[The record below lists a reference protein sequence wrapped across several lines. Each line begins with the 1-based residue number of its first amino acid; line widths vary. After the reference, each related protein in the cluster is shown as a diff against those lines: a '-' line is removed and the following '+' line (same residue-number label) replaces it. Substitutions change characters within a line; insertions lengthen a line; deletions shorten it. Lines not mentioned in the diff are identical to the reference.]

1 MDDRSPNSIRKAPL
15 RWLLK
20 AVPLGLLSGLPFALL
35 QTPMTP
41 RRTLVSCL
49 VGLIFTLV
57 MWSGLE
63 LGSAWVRR
71 AGPSLVSVQL
81 RWLLLFTA
89 LFGACGLLVRPV
101 LGVNLFHNAGAAL
114 LSYLLGFS
122 ISSSIVTYH
131 TARSLAEAERALE
144 RARGEANILILKAQ
158 LSPHTLFNALNAI
171 AALIPG
177 DPAGAEAAVETLSA
191 FLRRM
196 LEALGRDR
204 WTLREEFDLIGLL
217 LDLERARFGDR
228 LAVRLDLPEAEADRE
243 IPPLL
248 LLPLVEN
255 SLKHGFRPKVG
266 PCVLSV
272 SADATGVRVE
282 DDGVGRAPGAP
293 AGVGLAAVGSRL
305 AAVGG
310 VLEWPE
316 ARAGCVAWV
325 RLCP

>member
-1 MDDRSPNSIRKAPL
+1 MRDRRPNPIREAPF

-35 QTPMTP
+35 HGPLTL
-41 RRTLVSCL
+41 RRVGMSSL

-63 LGSAWVRR
+63 LGSGWVRR
-71 AGPSLVSVQL
+71 GGPGLASAQL
-81 RWLLLFTA
+81 RWLVLFTA
-89 LFGACGLLVRPV
+89 LFAACGLLARVAV
-101 LGVNLFHNAGAAL
+101 GVNLLRNPGAAF
-114 LSYLLGFS
+114 LSYLVGFS
-122 ISSSIVTYH
+122 ISSSMVTYH

-144 RARGEANILILKAQ
+144 RARGEAAILILKAQ

-171 AALIPG
+171 AALIPA
-177 DPAGAEAAVETLSA
+177 DPRKAEAAVESLSG

-196 LEALGRDR
+196 LEALGRER
-204 WTLREEFDLIGLL
+204 WTLREEFDLIASLL
-217 LDLERARFGDR
+217 ELEKARFGDR
-228 LAVRLDLPEAEADRE
+228 LTVRLDLPEAEADRE

-266 PCVLSV
+266 PCALTVA
-272 SADATGVRVE
+272 ADASGVRVE
-282 DDGVGRAPGAP
+282 DDGVGRVPGAP

-310 VLEWPE
+310 SLEWPE
-316 ARAGCVAWV
+316 ALAGCVARV
-325 RLCP
+325 RL